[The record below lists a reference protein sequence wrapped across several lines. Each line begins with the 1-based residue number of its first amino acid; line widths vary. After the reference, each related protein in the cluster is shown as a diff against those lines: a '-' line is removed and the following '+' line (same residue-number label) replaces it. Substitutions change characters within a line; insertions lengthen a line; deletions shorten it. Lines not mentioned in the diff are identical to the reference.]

1 MDFGQQRL
9 QQQQNARDMMYQN
22 PGYQFERMDKKTLIL
37 HHNMSNATTF
47 NIDLYEPLKIDKL
60 SDIYLESF
68 TTYHSTISM
77 PLADRN
83 SSAYVFDINELNIN
97 SNSSIGH
104 TFNKLVIPNELTEA
118 PTTEPINN
126 KRTIHKSK
134 KLNYICSINPSTL
147 TKISGTVT
155 GLTAGTSMFTATDD
169 NFIMELLIV
178 ARD

>member
-9 QQQQNARDMMYQN
+9 QQQEAARQMMYQN
-22 PGYQFERMDKKTLIL
+22 QGYQFERRDKKTLIL
-37 HHNMSNATTF
+37 HYDMSNATTF

-68 TTYHSTISM
+68 TTFHSGAV
-77 PLADRN
+77 PALDKN
-83 SSAYVFDINELNIN
+83 SSAFVFDINELNIN
-97 SNSSIGH
+97 NNSSTGP
-104 TFNKLVIPNELTEA
+104 TFNKLVIPNELTSA
-118 PTTEPINN
+118 PSSTI

-155 GLTAGTSMFTATDD
+155 GLTDVTSMFTATNDG
-169 NFIMELLIV
+169 FIMELLIV
-178 ARD
+178 GRD

>member
-9 QQQQNARDMMYQN
+9 QQQQAARQMMYQN

-37 HHNMSNATTF
+37 HHDIGSNVKEF

-68 TTYHSTISM
+68 TTYHDVANT
-77 PLADRN
+77 PAEGLV

-97 SNSSIGH
+97 SNSSTGH
-104 TFNKLVIPNELTEA
+104 TFNKLVIPNE
-118 PTTEPINN
+118 INGDN
-126 KRTIHKSK
+126 VVKTRTIHKSK

-155 GLTAGTSMFTATDD
+155 GLTTDTSMFTADVD
-169 NFIMELLIV
+169 SFIMELLIV

>member
-9 QQQQNARDMMYQN
+9 QQQQAARQMMYQN

-37 HHNMSNATTF
+37 HHDMSNVTTF

-68 TTYHSTISM
+68 TTYHSNTTPDNTI
-77 PLADRN
+77 N

-97 SNSSIGH
+97 SNSSTGI
-104 TFNKLVIPNELTEA
+104 TFNKLVIPNE
-118 PTTEPINN
+118 IDGNN
-126 KRTIHKSK
+126 VVKTRTIHKSK

-155 GLTAGTSMFTATDD
+155 GLTTGTYMFTADED
-169 NFIMELLIV
+169 SFIMELLIV

>member
-37 HHNMSNATTF
+37 HYDISTNEKEF

-97 SNSSIGH
+97 SNSSTGI
-104 TFNKLVIPNELTEA
+104 TFNKLVIPNEISAGATA
-118 PTTEPINN
+118 NT
-126 KRTIHKSK
+126 RTIHKSK

>member
-22 PGYQFERMDKKTLIL
+22 PGYQLERMDKKTLIL

-68 TTYHSTISM
+68 TTYHSTTTPAAGI
-77 PLADRN
+77 N

-104 TFNKLVIPNELTEA
+104 TFNKLVIPNEIDGDNVVET
-118 PTTEPINN
+118 
-126 KRTIHKSK
+126 RTIHKSK

-155 GLTAGTSMFTATDD
+155 GLTTTTNMFASSDD
-169 NFIMELLIV
+169 AFIMELLIV
-178 ARD
+178 SRD

>member
-68 TTYHSTISM
+68 TTFHSSTV
-77 PLADRN
+77 PALNKN
-83 SSAYVFDINELNIN
+83 SSAFVFDINELNIN
-97 SNSSIGH
+97 NNSSNGP

-147 TKISGTVT
+147 TKISGKVT
-155 GLTAGTSMFTATDD
+155 GLTTATTMFAASGDA
-169 NFIMELLIV
+169 FIMELLIV
-178 ARD
+178 SRD

>member
-9 QQQQNARDMMYQN
+9 QQQEAARQMMYQN
-22 PGYQFERMDKKTLIL
+22 PGYQFERMSKKTLIL
-37 HHNMSNATTF
+37 HHIMDNATTF
-47 NIDLYEPLKIDKL
+47 NIDLHEPLKIDKL

-68 TTYHSTISM
+68 TTYHHVVNIPAKGM
-77 PLADRN
+77 V

-104 TFNKLVIPNELTEA
+104 TFNKLVIPNEISKGNAAE
-118 PTTEPINN
+118 N
-126 KRTIHKSK
+126 RTIHKSK

-155 GLTAGTSMFTATDD
+155 GLTTGTSMFTATNDG
-169 NFIMELLIV
+169 FIMELLIV

>member
-1 MDFGQQRL
+1 MDFGQQRMH
-9 QQQQNARDMMYQN
+9 QQEAARQMMYQN
-22 PGYQFERMDKKTLIL
+22 SGYQFERRDKKTLIL
-37 HHNMSNATTF
+37 HHNMVNATTF

-77 PLADRN
+77 PLAGRN

-97 SNSSIGH
+97 SNSSTGI
-104 TFNKLVIPNELTEA
+104 TFNKLVIPNEISAGATA
-118 PTTEPINN
+118 GN
-126 KRTIHKSK
+126 RTIHKSK

-147 TKISGTVT
+147 TNISGTVT
-155 GLTAGTSMFTATDD
+155 GLTAGTSMFTANLDS
-169 NFIMELLIV
+169 FIMELLIV